1 MTTPSLDI
9 LTVEDCES
17 LQLNFVY
24 VYKLRRY
31 VQNVRPLKKI
41 ITYQCLQHIISALVQ
56 CMLFFRRMLLALSED
71 LYLVGNPLHDIVWG
85 AMCCHLEFYDLQM
98 KIVSTS
104 SFKYSNGKPVVF
116 IGLYIQRKIKQI
128 PVRLLV
134 CHGLLQ

>member
-1 MTTPSLDI
+1 
-9 LTVEDCES
+9 
-17 LQLNFVY
+17 
-24 VYKLRRY
+24 
-31 VQNVRPLKKI
+31 
-41 ITYQCLQHIISALVQ
+41 
-56 CMLFFRRMLLALSED
+56 MLLALSED

-104 SFKYSNGKPVVF
+104 SFKYSNEKPIIF
-116 IGLYIQRKIKQI
+116 IGLYIQRKMKQI